1 MTPES
6 LTKLFLT
13 TKSQLCFGGARYLR
27 LQVYSIFHSEI
38 TVEVQSRQMTCM
50 MDVLTKGKHRLQGFK
65 GGVQRKD
72 KCVSE
77 VSLKKK

>member
-1 MTPES
+1 M
-6 LTKLFLT
+6 
-13 TKSQLCFGGARYLR
+13 
-27 LQVYSIFHSEI
+27 YSIFHNEI
-38 TVEVQSRQMTCM
+38 IVEMQSRQMTCM
-50 MDVLTKGKHRLQGFK
+50 MGILTKGKHRLQGFR